1 MFPCLA
7 CTTCFAPES
16 PRFLLWRDKKTE
28 CVESL
33 QWLRGDM
40 PDIRTEFTQLSEYLS
55 RSVGAGGVFDSLTKR
70 SVLAPAVLSVFLVII
85 SSCNGV
91 VIFNLI
97 LVTELSGTLISE
109 NMMLVAA
116 ALKIGG
122 SLVGLLIVSRYG
134 LKMLLLLGKN

>member
-1 MFPCLA
+1 
-7 CTTCFAPES
+7 
-16 PRFLLWRDKKTE
+16 
-28 CVESL
+28 
-33 QWLRGDM
+33 M